1 MLPVCTTDH
10 VRPAVPF
17 AVATEGILLFTTVD
31 AIVKSLPHGVP
42 VIEVVAMCLSRHSG
56 RAGGRLAHGGRLA
69 DTRLVEG
76 ERTARHMKVV
86 LPRRCSSSRCAGC
99 PRYFGRLARTM
110 GMDASGRLSEKHDLC
125 QADPSAPLG
134 GDPWLRTL
142 IGTGRGLP
150 AALKKRGYTQAGL
163 SIANG
168 YDFTAVGKAL
178 QRPWPALERIIANV
192 LGVTPEVIWPSRYGD
207 AERPIKQWRKRPS
220 TSVAR
225 KPW

>member
-17 AVATEGILLFTTVD
+17 AVATQGILPFTTVD

-42 VIEVVAMCLSRHSG
+42 VIEVVAMCFIFAIPVALVAVWRTGAGWPTLASW
-56 RAGGRLAHGGRLA
+56 RANVPRG
-69 DTRLVEG
+69 
-76 ERTARHMKVV
+76 V
-86 LPRRCSSSRCAGC
+86 LRVRPPRRCSSSRCAGC

-142 IGTGRGLP
+142 IGTG
-150 AALKKRGYTQAGL
+150 Q
-163 SIANG
+163 I
-168 YDFTAVGKAL
+168 L
-178 QRPWPALERIIANV
+178 QLH
-192 LGVTPEVIWPSRYGD
+192 
-207 AERPIKQWRKRPS
+207 
-220 TSVAR
+220 
-225 KPW
+225 